1 MIRRFAVSAVFVTLA
16 FGHPVTAQQLGPKN
30 GSLVIVGG
38 AMRDQAIVE
47 KFIELAGGPN
57 ALIVI
62 IPTAGGGDDD
72 DYNQDCRCLRQ
83 FRNAGARN
91 LRVLHTYDRDEAQT
105 DAFVRP
111 IREAGGVW
119 FGGGRQWRL
128 ADSYLNTK
136 THEELWALLDR
147 DGVIGGSSA
156 GATIQGSYLARGDT
170 RTNTIMMGDH
180 QQGLAFVKN
189 VAIDQHVLR
198 RNRQFD
204 LLEITAAR
212 PDLLG
217 IGIDEN
223 TAIVVHGDEFEI
235 IGESYVLIYDNQRQ
249 IDSGGDFYFLGAGD
263 RFNLATR
270 EALRGE
276 RSIERVVERR

>member
-1 MIRRFAVSAVFVTLA
+1 MIKRFVVSAAFVLLA
-16 FGHPVTAQQLGPKN
+16 YGHPVTAQQLGPKN

-38 AMRDQAIVE
+38 AMRDQAIVK

-119 FGGGRQWRL
+119 FGG
-128 ADSYLNTK
+128 
-136 THEELWALLDR
+136 
-147 DGVIGGSSA
+147 
-156 GATIQGSYLARGDT
+156 
-170 RTNTIMMGDH
+170 
-180 QQGLAFVKN
+180 
-189 VAIDQHVLR
+189 
-198 RNRQFD
+198 
-204 LLEITAAR
+204 
-212 PDLLG
+212 
-217 IGIDEN
+217 
-223 TAIVVHGDEFEI
+223 
-235 IGESYVLIYDNQRQ
+235 
-249 IDSGGDFYFLGAGD
+249 
-263 RFNLATR
+263 
-270 EALRGE
+270 
-276 RSIERVVERR
+276 